1 MKVLIE
7 NLEKNLESVSETAR
21 TQMQLIEELKAE
33 IETLKASNEKL
44 TEELK
49 YESNMLKMYR
59 NLAK

>member
-1 MKVLIE
+1 MKAIIE

-44 TEELK
+44 TEQLK
-49 YESNMLKMYR
+49 YESSMLKMYI
-59 NLAK
+59 NLTK